1 MITIVSLL
9 SLFLSI
15 SIAFFVS
22 RKLSPIPYFPSN
34 KKDIN
39 KIVLSLQLA
48 NDQVVYD
55 LGAGDGVVI
64 FAAATEAHRKKL
76 NIKFIAIEINPI
88 LIAVIWLRLLIHP
101 NRKNIKVMYGDIF
114 SIRYTKYDVPYTKT
128 TFFAYISPWFLSKV
142 FKNCKLQFSNLPAGR
157 HGFKFVSYFY
167 PIPNLTSSR
176 TIKGVHPT
184 YVYSS

>member
-15 SIAFFVS
+15 SIVFFVS

-64 FAAATEAHRKKL
+64 FASADSALRKKL
-76 NIKFIAIEINPI
+76 NTKFVAVEINPV
-88 LIAVIWLRLLIHP
+88 LIAIIWLRILFHS
-101 NRKNIKVMYGDIF
+101 NRRNIKVIYGDIF
-114 SIRYTKYDVPYTKT
+114 TIRYTKYDIPYTKT

-142 FKNCKLQFSNLPAGR
+142 FKNCKLQFSNQPAGR

-167 PIPNLTSSR
+167 PIPNLTPSR
-176 TIKGVHPT
+176 TINGIHPT